1 MFVKEKISLKQKL
14 LVVKKLSRWRQHV
27 PYTLPLV
34 IAGTLLAVNQSDT
47 SLDWRLL
54 FVTVANILAMTF
66 AFMINDVVDAPDDAL
81 DPIKTKS
88 NVISQGLLNYQE
100 GYFVAGGFFFFSAIL
115 FFLSGWLSFLA
126 GISTLIL
133 SYAYSAP
140 PLRLKARPIVDV
152 LSHILMLSS
161 LIILSGYLVYDVSPD
176 KAWWVIVA
184 VTMASAYGQFYNQ
197 LDDFETDKR
206 AKLRNTAMLIG
217 KRNTVFAMILSAVLT
232 VASFGISI
240 ILGIFPTWL
249 GWVLLVTSFTLFLF
263 RWDVDMRGNEAD
275 ASGMIQQPILIGANV
290 VVFIWLLSE
299 LGFLGIG

>member
-14 LVVKKLSRWRQHV
+14 LAVKKLSRWRQHV

-81 DPIKTKS
+81 NPIKTKS
-88 NVISQGLLNYQE
+88 NVISQGLLSYQE
-100 GYFVAGGFFFFSAIL
+100 GYFVAGGFFCFSAIL

-152 LSHILMLSS
+152 LSHILMLSG
-161 LIILSGYLVYDVSPD
+161 LIILSGYFVYDASPNRT
-176 KAWWVIVA
+176 WWVIVA

-275 ASGMIQQPILIGANV
+275 ASGMIQQPILIGANI